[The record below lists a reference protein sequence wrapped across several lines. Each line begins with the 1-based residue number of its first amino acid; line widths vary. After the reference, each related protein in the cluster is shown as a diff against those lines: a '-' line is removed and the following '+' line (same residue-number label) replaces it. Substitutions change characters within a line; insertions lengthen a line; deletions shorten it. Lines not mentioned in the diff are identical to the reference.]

1 MSYTTDMINID
12 SQDHAKLASNTRKLR
27 ELAELLQHSG
37 ISIFEYFPAED
48 LLLVYD
54 GNLRIKRKLTGY
66 LGKFEE
72 HTEISEEGWPLI
84 TELMRGK
91 RTEPVEVQMRD
102 ANGRLSYCIFALPQ
116 TNPAGDPGHSLVG
129 TITDVTL
136 ERERENI
143 LKEKAQRDSLTML
156 YNHSYGKEKI
166 EQYLRH
172 KTPYSSC
179 GLLVM
184 DIDYFKTVND
194 VYGHL
199 FGDIVLT
206 ELASLLA
213 RSFNRTDVIMRAG
226 GDEFVILM
234 EDASHTA
241 LVKKTSELIKSVR
254 SLRFRENDSAI
265 TCSIGVCFLPENLT
279 GYTYDQLF
287 ANADWALY
295 RAKEHGRNR
304 FEFCDNLNRY
314 EESETHENTLH
325 SLESGSLYLQNDIIS
340 AVLEIFEKRN
350 SFDTAL
356 RQVLELIGEHFSLD
370 RITVVRTDTG
380 NRTAGRQFQWL
391 GKNIPEALPVE
402 SQFEKKD
409 FLTLFN
415 SYDSDGT
422 VVLQYDDMATYSK
435 GATDL
440 LMQGRAKTVVYAAL
454 YCEGKYTGAIS
465 YVVCK
470 EKRDWIPI
478 QRHQL
483 GVLTKIIS
491 SHLAKHLAIEASG
504 VTAPSFDS
512 LTGLVSFTRFRD
524 DLEHLIQAGQ
534 TKDLVIVYTD
544 FINFKYL
551 NKKYGYRM
559 GDFLL
564 KDFASCIYGTMK
576 NERDACFSRI
586 VSDQFIFFMHYPDT
600 DRKQAQQAV
609 QKIND
614 DFINAHASFFPD
626 VNLNLRSGIYFVE
639 PDCSSASATI
649 DAANSARR
657 QISSMSGVSA
667 CLYDRQLNL
676 EQTQETEIINNM
688 SVALKRGEF
697 QVFMQPKFALSDYSI
712 IGAEALVRW
721 IKPDG
726 TIMPPDSFIP
736 IYERTGKI
744 SELDFYVFEQVA
756 AFLAKNNELG
766 RKQVPISINASIL
779 HASDSNTVK
788 HYLDILKKYNV
799 DPSLTEIEL
808 TETATVS
815 DYTNVVQLFQQ
826 LQSVNM
832 LTSLDDF
839 GAGYSV
845 LNTITEIP
853 VNTVKLDRAFITRC
867 EASEKGIYF
876 LKQIISMVKGLGYR
890 VICEGV
896 ETEDQIS
903 ILKEAGCEEAQ
914 GYWFSRPLPM
924 DEYEKLMYGTS
935 DMSDTH
941 SASKSCN

>member
-1 MSYTTDMINID
+1 MSYTADMINID

-37 ISIFEYFPAED
+37 ISIFEYFPEED

-54 GNLRIKRKLTGY
+54 GNLKIKRQLPDY
-66 LGKFEE
+66 LKRFD
-72 HTEISEEGWPLI
+72 EITQISAADRPSVA
-84 TELMRGK
+84 ELMRGN

-102 ANGRLSYCIFALPQ
+102 ANGRISNCIFSLPQ
-116 TNPAGDPGHSLVG
+116 SDSEETPGHSLVG

-143 LKEKAQRDSLTML
+143 LKEKAQRDSMTML

-172 KTPYSSC
+172 KNPYSSC
-179 GLLVM
+179 GLLII

-234 EDASHTA
+234 EEASHTA
-241 LVKKTSELIKSVR
+241 LVKKTTELIKEIR
-254 SLRFRENDSAI
+254 ALRFRENDSTI

-304 FEFCDNLNRY
+304 FEFCDNLKRY
-314 EESETHENTLH
+314 EESEAHQNVLL
-325 SLESGSLYLQNDIIS
+325 SPESSALYLQNDIIS
-340 AVLEIFEKRN
+340 TVLEIFEKRN
-350 SFDTAL
+350 TFEAAIY
-356 RQVLELIGEHFSLD
+356 QALELIGGHFHLD
-370 RITVVRTDTG
+370 RNTVVRRDTG
-380 NRTAGRQFQWL
+380 ARMSGRQFQYH
-391 GKNIPEALPVE
+391 GKNVPEALPTE
-402 SQFEKKD
+402 SSFEKED

-415 SYDSDGT
+415 NYDSDGT
-422 VVLQYDDMATYSK
+422 IVLHYDDMAMYSK
-435 GATDL
+435 GAADL
-440 LMQGRAKTVVYAAL
+440 LMQGEAKTVLYAAL

-465 YVVCK
+465 YVVCQN
-470 EKRDWIPI
+470 KREWTTV

-491 SHLAKHLAIEASG
+491 AHLAKHLAIEASG
-504 VTAPSFDS
+504 TGSAASPSFDS

-534 TKDLVIVYTD
+534 TDNLVVVYTD
-544 FINFKYL
+544 FVNFKYL

-576 NERDACFSRI
+576 SDQDTCFSRI
-586 VSDQFIFFMHYPDT
+586 VSDQFIFFMYYT
-600 DRKQAQQAV
+600 GSDREQARNAV
-609 QKIND
+609 HKINE

-626 VNLNLRSGIYFVE
+626 VNLSLRSGIYFVE
-639 PDCSSASATI
+639 PDCGSASAAI

-657 QISSMSGVSA
+657 QVDSASGNFA
-667 CLYDRQLNL
+667 CLYDKQLNL
-676 EQTQETEIINNM
+676 EQTRETEIINNM
-688 SVALKRGEF
+688 GIALKNGEF
-697 QVFMQPKFALSDYSI
+697 QVFMQPKFSLQDYSI
-712 IGAEALVRW
+712 IGAETLVRW

-726 TIMPPDSFIP
+726 TVMPPDSFIS

-756 AFLAKNNELG
+756 AFLAKNNALG
-766 RKQVPISINASIL
+766 RRQVPISINASIL

-826 LQSVNM
+826 LQNVNM

-853 VNTVKLDRAFITRC
+853 VNTVKLDRVFITRC

-890 VICEGV
+890 VICEG
-896 ETEDQIS
+896 
-903 ILKEAGCEEAQ
+903 
-914 GYWFSRPLPM
+914 SRQ
-924 DEYEKLMYGTS
+924 KTRS
-935 DMSDTH
+935 RF
-941 SASKSCN
+941 

>member
-12 SQDHAKLASNTRKLR
+12 SQDHAKLASNTRKLG

-37 ISIFEYFPAED
+37 ISIFEYFPEED
-48 LLLVYD
+48 LLLIYD
-54 GNLRIKRKLTGY
+54 GTLKIKRKLPDY
-66 LGKFEE
+66 LSQFDE
-72 HTEISEEGWPLI
+72 HTQISEQDRSLV
-84 TELMRGK
+84 TDLMRGN
-91 RTEPVEVQMRD
+91 RTEPVEVRMRD
-102 ANGRLSYCIFALPQ
+102 TNGHLSHCIFALPQ
-116 TNPAGDPGHSLVG
+116 SDPEEPSGHSLVG

-136 ERERENI
+136 EREREKI
-143 LKEKAQRDSLTML
+143 LKEKAQRDSMTML

-172 KTPYSSC
+172 KNPYSSC
-179 GLLVM
+179 GLLVL

-213 RSFNRTDVIMRAG
+213 RSFNRTDVIMWAG

-234 EDASHTA
+234 EEASHTA
-241 LVKKTSELIKSVR
+241 LVKKTTELIKAIR
-254 SLRFRENDSAI
+254 ALRFRENDSTI

-304 FEFCDNLNRY
+304 FEFCDNLKRY
-314 EESETHENTLH
+314 EESETHENAL
-325 SLESGSLYLQNDIIS
+325 SSAESASLYLQNDIIS
-340 AVLEIFEKRN
+340 TILEVFEKRN
-350 SFDTAL
+350 SFDAAI
-356 RQVLELIGEHFSLD
+356 RQALELIGEHFNLD

-380 NRTAGRQFQWL
+380 SRTAGRQFQWRS
-391 GKNIPEALPVE
+391 KDAPEALPVE
-402 SQFEKKD
+402 SGFEKED

-422 VVLQYDDMATYSK
+422 VVLHFDDMSMYSK
-435 GATDL
+435 AAADL
-440 LMQGRAKTVVYAAL
+440 LMQGEAKTVVYAAL

-465 YVVCK
+465 YVTCK
-470 EKRDWIPI
+470 EKREWTTI

-504 VTAPSFDS
+504 LSAAASPSFDS
-512 LTGLVSFTRFRD
+512 LTGLISFTRFRD
-524 DLEHLIQAGQ
+524 DLEHLIQTGQ
-534 TKDLVIVYTD
+534 ASDLVIVYTD
-544 FINFKYL
+544 FVNFKYL

-576 NERDACFSRI
+576 NDQGTCFSRI
-586 VSDQFIFFMHYPDT
+586 VSDQFIFFMHYTSSDKEET
-600 DRKQAQQAV
+600 CRAV
-609 QKIND
+609 HKINE

-626 VNLNLRSGIYFVE
+626 VNLSLRSGIYFLE
-639 PDCSSASATI
+639 PDCSSASAAI
-649 DAANSARR
+649 DAANSARH
-657 QISSMSGVSA
+657 QVNNAAGLSA
-667 CLYDRQLNL
+667 CLYDKELNL
-676 EQTQETEIINNM
+676 EQTRETEIINNM
-688 SVALKRGEF
+688 GTALKNGEF
-697 QVFMQPKFALSDYSI
+697 QVFMQPKFSLKDYSI

-726 TIMPPDSFIP
+726 TVMPPDSFIP

-826 LQSVNM
+826 LQNVNM

-853 VNTVKLDRAFITRC
+853 VNTVKLDRIFITRC
-867 EASEKGIYF
+867 ESSEKGIYF

-896 ETEDQIS
+896 ETEDQIA
-903 ILKEAGCEEAQ
+903 ILREAGCEEAQ
-914 GYWFSRPLPM
+914 GYWFSKPLPM
-924 DEYEKLMYGTS
+924 SEYEKLMYG
-935 DMSDTH
+935 
-941 SASKSCN
+941 A